1 MKHFLSSFPRNAFIS
16 LAIVLLTLLS
26 LQLPA
31 QSTVVEVSGHVI
43 DQETQEPLLGVS
55 IAVKNSVTG
64 TITDADGNFS
74 FKTKLKFPFTLLVSS
89 IGYAPQEYIIE
100 NLSSDIHIE
109 LITQTLLAEEVV
121 VTASRVEERIS
132 KSPVAI
138 EKLDIR
144 AIKETPS
151 PSFFDAIESV
161 KGVQMTTLSLGF
173 KVPNTRGFA
182 NTTNARFL
190 QMVDGADTQAPGL
203 GVSIANTVGPTELD
217 IESIEIT
224 PGASSALYGM
234 NALNGISNLITKSP
248 FLYQGLSLYQ
258 RTGVNHVDGVEY
270 TPQLFTESAVRYA
283 KAFNNRFA
291 FKINVGYL
299 RGTDWVADSRRELN
313 PEANASV
320 GLVGDDNPAADP
332 LNAYGNESS
341 NRRNLT
347 LSDGKRYEVRRTG
360 YYEKYIVNDDYKV
373 ENVKLDAALHY
384 KFTENIEASYAYRIG
399 TSDAIYQRGN
409 RIKLDDYW
417 IQQHKAEVKGS
428 HYLLR
433 GYLVIEN
440 TDDSYN
446 LRPMGE
452 NMDRAFKSDD
462 VWYTDYQTAFN
473 EHYGQGVSVAESHR
487 LARAVADAGRYVPGT
502 TAFEEKLDE
511 LAHINNWDLGAQLVM
526 EHKFYHVEG
535 QYDFRDRI
543 KWMDVLI
550 GADYRDFLIQPEGN
564 SFTNPS
570 GDDPLAILH
579 NAKYGAFAQGTKTL
593 LKEKLKL
600 TASLRLDK
608 NQYYEAELNPRVA
621 AVYTLQQ
628 LHNFRVSYQN
638 GFRFP
643 TLFEGFSTVNNGGV
657 IRFGGIDIMSQHL
670 QLFENS
676 YLRSSV
682 DAFQAAVTSDINNA
696 GKTREQA
703 TLDNQGLLERNTYTY
718 LVPEEINAFDVGYKA
733 SLWDN
738 RLFIDADFYYNI
750 YNNFIDQIEIAVPNE
765 GTIGELVNG
774 VDPTIFEVEDR
785 TRHTRYRMWTNAK
798 STYYNYGGSLG
809 ISYNFYQKY
818 SLSGNLSYAKL
829 DKIEAKDNGLET
841 PFNTPAYIANI
852 SIGNREL
859 FKNFGFNLAWRWQD
873 AFAWKAPLANGIVP
887 AYHTFDA
894 QVTAKIPSLLAT
906 AKLGG
911 SNLFNNRYYQYEG
924 GPVIG
929 AMYYLALTFDGL
941 LRK

>member
-1 MKHFLSSFPRNAFIS
+1 MKNI
-16 LAIVLLTLLS
+16 LS
-26 LQLPA
+26 LLLLLYLIPLVSPSTVQA
-31 QSTVVEVSGHVI
+31 QSSLIKVSGKVK
-43 DQETQEPLLGVS
+43 DQETGDPLIGVS
-55 IAVKNSVTG
+55 VAVKNTVTG
-64 TITDADGNFS
+64 TITDTDGNFS
-74 FKTKLKFPFTLLVSS
+74 FNTKVSFPFTLLISYV
-89 IGYAPQEYIIE
+89 GYEPEE
-100 NLSSDIHIE
+100 FLVKDLTSDIYVE
-109 LITQTLLAEEVV
+109 MKTQTLLINEVV

-132 KSPVAI
+132 KSPVAV

-151 PSFFDAIESV
+151 PNFFDAMESV

-258 RTGVNHVDGVEY
+258 RTGVNHVDGIDH
-270 TPQLFTESAVRYA
+270 TPSLFSESAVRYA
-283 KAFNNRFA
+283 KAFNNRVA

-299 RGTDWVADSRRELN
+299 KGTDWVADSRRELN

-320 GLVGDDNPAADP
+320 GLLGSDNPASDP
-332 LNAYGNESS
+332 LNSYGNESA

-347 LSDGKRYEVRRTG
+347 LADGKRYEVRRTG
-360 YYEKYIVNDDYKV
+360 YYEKYLVNNDYGV
-373 ENVKLDAALHY
+373 ENLKFDAALHY
-384 KFTENIEASYAYRIG
+384 KITENIEASYAYRIG
-399 TSDAIYQRGN
+399 TSDANYQRGN
-409 RIKLDDYW
+409 RIRLDNYL

-428 HYLLR
+428 NYLLR

-440 TDDSYN
+440 TEDSYN

-452 NMDRAFKSDD
+452 NMDRAFKADD
-462 VWYTDYQTAFN
+462 AWYADYQTAFN
-473 EHYGQGVSVAESHR
+473 QQYDQGVPVAESHR
-487 LARAVADAGRYVPGT
+487 QARDFADAGRFQQGT
-502 TAFEEKLDE
+502 ATFDNKLDE
-511 LAHINNWDLGAQLVM
+511 LAHINNWDVGAQLLM
-526 EHKFYHVEG
+526 EHQFYHVEG
-535 QYDFRDRI
+535 QYDFQDRI
-543 KWMDVLI
+543 RWMDVLV
-550 GADYRDFLIQPEGN
+550 GADYRDFLIKPEGN
-564 SFTNPS
+564 SFANPN
-570 GDDPLAILH
+570 GDDPLATLH

-593 LKEKLKL
+593 LDEKLKL
-600 TASLRLDK
+600 VASVRLDK
-608 NQYYEAELNPRVA
+608 NQYYEAKINPRFA
-621 AVYTLQQ
+621 GVYTFKQI
-628 LHNFRVSYQN
+628 HNFRASYQN
-638 GFRFP
+638 GYRFP

-657 IRFGGIDIMSQHL
+657 IRFGGIDIMSRNL
-670 QLFENS
+670 RLFENS

-682 DAFQAAVTSDINNA
+682 DAFQAAVTGDINNA

-703 TLDNQGLLERNTYTY
+703 ILDNQGLLARNTYTY
-718 LVPEEINAFDVGYKA
+718 LVPEEINAFDLGYKA
-733 SLWDN
+733 SLWNN
-738 RLFIDADFYYNI
+738 RVFIDADFYYNV

-765 GTIGELVNG
+765 GAIGELVNG

-785 TRHTRYRMWTNAK
+785 TRHTRYRMWTNSK
-798 STYYNYGGSLG
+798 STYYNYGSSLG
-809 ISYNFYQKY
+809 VFYNFYKKY
-818 SLSGNLSYAKL
+818 SLSTNVSYAKL
-829 DKIEAKDNGLET
+829 DKIDGKDSGLET
-841 PFNTPAYIANI
+841 PFNTPEYIVNVTF
-852 SIGNREL
+852 GNREL
-859 FKNFGFNLAWRWQD
+859 FKNVGFNMAWRWQD
-873 AFAWKAPLANGIVP
+873 AFVWRAPLADGLVP

-911 SNLFNNRYYQYEG
+911 SNIFNQRYYQYEG
-924 GPVIG
+924 GPTIG

-941 LRK
+941 LMK